1 MFSKYL
7 ITAFLSLALFGCGL
21 KMGEKKV
28 ANQVVEIQS
37 AKCLD
42 QAAGQLKLFVA
53 GDATNAEAAS
63 AFQCLQ
69 EVFITFKDNI
79 RGDMKDV
86 YTPEEIAQ
94 FIEKNFIK
102 DSSHFSPAF
111 LAELMKF
118 KIVLIGGDT
127 HVIHKDEIK
136 QLVEIL
142 ARLTPDLVRLNKSMK
157 ILTFKWDKNIQP
169 KDVAQKEA
177 AFNMAHDDLEA
188 VIQNLTGEFIRQ
200 ARPYYVDDMVSF
212 GKEILLFANSKQ
224 TTVDKIENAR
234 EIVKKVKVALIG
246 GPFSL
251 QNQEWSTLGMVLNEG
266 LFQLLRY
273 EYFAKDLAED
283 RKLESWDQYDKISTD
298 TLQLIERVLIA
309 KDTQMI
315 SSDEI
320 TQLIQ
325 ALQEKDFLT
334 KTIRIGSIKSLLD
347 GFFANLL
354 NAPDQRL
361 QGQILPGFNISAAQ
375 QISKQILQFIKVQK
389 IIAQTFES
397 KPTLNQLELKTI
409 LQKASDNAAADIE
422 LQKGL
427 LELRQV
433 LSSKVPLNFNDKKFL
448 KILSVDSGTYHYNDV
463 LFSNLARAGVHWFIQ
478 SYSNDASHIENITGL
493 TQSEVEAAFNQFKG
507 IVLDLDV
514 IDAKTSGTF
523 ISSRFRE
530 ASLFLT
536 SSDGDTVISLNE
548 THDLVL
554 HILSGLFR
562 ANSGKDAI
570 AKRCL
575 PGFADELKSSTAIPE
590 DCLLQFYLNETD
602 MFADLPLFLSLKNE
616 FTEDQRKEYFM
627 NLLKAAGHVPNAD
640 KVVYLGDANLFP
652 HVLQYVEM
660 IYAGYD
666 TNHDNRI
673 DKDEALLAY
682 PVFRDTIR
690 TVAVTLI
697 PSFKE
702 EMLPGTFMYLL
713 KYGKP
718 PKTLA
723 EKLAF
728 ASFATNP
735 QKWILSTTR
744 LDLGKIFNTIAE
756 ATAPV
761 PAVPTVI
768 TNPVKP

>member
-1 MFSKYL
+1 MFSKFV
-7 ITAFLSLALFGCGL
+7 IISILSALLLGCGL

-28 ANQVVEIQS
+28 TNEIVEIQS

-42 QAAGQLKLFVA
+42 QAVGQLKLFVA
-53 GDATNAEAAS
+53 GNATDAEAS
-63 AFQCLQ
+63 NAFQCLQ

-79 RGDMKDV
+79 RGDTKDV
-86 YTPEEIAQ
+86 YTPQEIAQ

-102 DSSHFSPAF
+102 DSTHFSPAF

-118 KIVLIGGDT
+118 KIVLIGGDIN
-127 HVIHKDEIK
+127 VIHKNEIK
-136 QLVEIL
+136 QLVDIL
-142 ARLTPDLVRLNKSMK
+142 AQLTPDLVRLNKSMK
-157 ILTFKWDKNIQP
+157 ILTFKWDKNLQP
-169 KDVAQKEA
+169 TDLTEKEA
-177 AFNMAHDDLEA
+177 QFQAAHDDLEA
-188 VIQNLTGEFIRQ
+188 VIQKLTGEFIRQ
-200 ARPYYVDDMVSF
+200 ARPYYVDDIVSF
-212 GKEILLFANSKQ
+212 GKEIATFANAKPE
-224 TTVDKIENAR
+224 TVTKIENAR
-234 EIVKKVKVALIG
+234 EVVKKVKVALIG
-246 GPFSL
+246 GPLSL
-251 QNQEWSTLGMVLNEG
+251 QNQEWSTLGMVLNDG

-273 EYFAKDLAED
+273 EYFVKDLSD
-283 RKLESWDQYDKISTD
+283 DQKYESWTQYEKISTD
-298 TLQLIERVLIA
+298 TIQLIENLLVA

-325 ALQEKDFLT
+325 ALQGQDFLT
-334 KTIRIGSIKSLLD
+334 KNIRLESIKSLLN
-347 GFFANLL
+347 GLFANLL
-354 NAPDQRL
+354 NSPEQRL
-361 QGQILPGFNISAAQ
+361 QGQILPGFNIQAVQ
-375 QISKQILQFIKVQK
+375 LISKQVLQFIKVQK
-389 IIAQTFES
+389 VVTQVFEVTPNLSQSDVQLVLQT
-397 KPTLNQLELKTI
+397 
-409 LQKASDNAAADIE
+409 AADAAVTEPE

-427 LELRQV
+427 LELKQV
-433 LSSKVPLNFNDKKFL
+433 LSSKVALTFNDKKFL
-448 KILSVDSGTYHYNDV
+448 KILSSDAGIYHYTDV
-463 LFSNLARAGVHWFIQ
+463 LFSNFARAGVHWFIQ
-478 SYSNDASHIENITGL
+478 SYATDANRVETIAGL
-493 TQSEVEAAFNQFKG
+493 TQAEAEAAFNQFKG

-514 IDAKTSGTF
+514 IDSKTADAF
-523 ISSRFRE
+523 IASRFRE

-536 SSDGDTVISLNE
+536 SSDGDLLISLNE

-562 ANSGKDAI
+562 ADSGKDAI

-575 PGFADELKSSTAIPE
+575 PGFTGEIKSSTVIPE
-590 DCLLQFYLNETD
+590 DCLIQFYLTEID
-602 MFADLPLFLSLKNE
+602 MFADLPLFLSLKDE

-627 NLLKAAGHVPNAD
+627 NLLKAAGHVPNAE
-640 KVVYLGDANLFP
+640 KVVYFGDANLFP

-660 IYAGYD
+660 IYASYD
-666 TNHDNRI
+666 ANHDNRI
-673 DKDEALLAY
+673 DKDEALVAY

-735 QKWILSTTR
+735 EKWILNTTR

-756 ATAPV
+756 ATAA
-761 PAVPTVI
+761 PAP
-768 TNPVKP
+768 PKP